1 MIIRKIKRL
10 KKLESFLML
19 AIPNITYRDRN
30 KKEGKE
36 IDQQTLRQTK
46 QQSSKKVIPFVTTNN
61 QRNQGVYNMIKST
74 FQYYRMMLK

>member
-46 QQSSKKVIPFVTTNN
+46 QQSSKKVIPFVTSNN
-61 QRNQGVYNMIKST
+61 QRNQDVYNMIKSI
-74 FQYYRMMLK
+74 QYYRMMLK